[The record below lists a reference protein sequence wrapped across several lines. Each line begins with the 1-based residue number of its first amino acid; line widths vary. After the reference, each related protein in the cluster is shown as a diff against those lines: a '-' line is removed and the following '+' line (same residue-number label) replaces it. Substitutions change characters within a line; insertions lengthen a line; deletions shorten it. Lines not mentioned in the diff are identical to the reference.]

1 MKGYLFVCF
10 LLACAAR
17 LDAQK
22 PTLPEAGHKFIVISH
37 RADHVEV
44 PENTIAAIKHGIKAG
59 VDYVELDLR
68 TTKDSVLVIMHD
80 ATVDRMTNGKGKV
93 SDLTYAELRR
103 LKVMDKS
110 KDTGKTYDI
119 PNFEEVLRTCKDKV
133 HIYLDFKDAS
143 VDQTYAMIRQYGM
156 ENQVIVYINKPS
168 QYTDWRKLVPSMPVM
183 LSLPGDVKTEAG
195 LNTFLAKY
203 PLDLLD
209 GDYSDY
215 APEVLQAAAKAGIPA
230 WPDIQSP
237 SEAANW
243 DKAIEMGFRGLQTD
257 HPEAL
262 IAYLEKKGLR

>member
-1 MKGYLFVCF
+1 MKGNIVFVI
-10 LLACAAR
+10 LMTCAGQVH
-17 LDAQK
+17 AQK
-22 PTLPEAGHKFIVISH
+22 VVLPEAKHKFIVISH

-44 PENTIAAIKHGIKAG
+44 PENTLAAIENGIKAG

-103 LKVMDKS
+103 LKVMDKA

-119 PNFEEVLRTCKDKV
+119 PNFEEVLQTCKGRV
-133 HIYLDFKDAS
+133 YIYLDYKDAS
-143 VDQTYAMIRQYGM
+143 VQQTYAMIRRYGM
-156 ENQVIVYINKPS
+156 ENQIIVYINKPV
-168 QYTDWRKLVPSMPVM
+168 QYTDWRRLAPAMPVM
-183 LSLPGDVKTEAG
+183 LSLPDDVKTEAG
-195 LNTFLAKY
+195 LNAFLAKN

-209 GDYSDY
+209 GDYGDY
-215 APEVLQAAAKAGIPA
+215 TPEVLQAAAKAGIPA

-237 SEAANW
+237 SEAGNW
-243 DKAIEMGFRGLQTD
+243 DKALQMGFRGLQTD

-262 IAYLEKKGLR
+262 IAYLEKMGLR